1 MARVLIIADDLTGAL
16 DSSVAFAERGLRV
29 VVALDTSRL
38 PDALAAAP
46 DVVAVSTGSREMSE
60 EAASAAVSRVC
71 DVVGRFSGIVM
82 KKVDSRLKGPVAAE
96 VDTLSASMP
105 RPVLAAPAIPRL
117 GRLVVDGA
125 VTGTGVDAPIDVATA
140 LNRPAEIP
148 DIRTDADFDEALPDD
163 LEGTLFVGA
172 AGLAEAIARRLAGDP
187 AIGGQAGE
195 RVPESGSPVLAK
207 PVLARPVLAA
217 IGSRDPVT
225 LRQIAAL
232 DKDALVIAPNGA
244 VPEVRVAPLVVVQM
258 AQGDDAIAPREAENR
273 FSGGVCDL
281 VGALKPATLFACG
294 GESAA
299 AILRRLGVGLLELKG
314 EALPGIPVSRALDG
328 AVALDVVTKSGG
340 FGTADTLVRLFGVPA
355 QADLTGADGAAVTV
369 SGRDAPKIVH

>member
-195 RVPESGSPVLAK
+195 GVPESGSPVLAK
-207 PVLARPVLAA
+207 PVLAA

-244 VPEVRVAPLVVVQM
+244 VPEVRAAPLVVVQM

-328 AVALDVVTKSGG
+328 AVGLDVVTKSGG
-340 FGTADTLVRLFGVPA
+340 FGMADTLVRLFGAPA
-355 QADLTGADGAAVTV
+355 QADLAGADGAAVTV